1 MKSIL
6 LLVLAVNFGFFFI
19 ASEGDS
25 GGQVR
30 LPITD
35 TNVSLLCFAGDKPSA
50 NCNLSGID
58 KPAKSPKNNN
68 RKVSANIRTVASRPA
83 KRVITRS
90 TAKSMSMRASRKPQ
104 QVASLGNPS
113 INTRITTPINSTPFA
128 SSINTASKKGKVQC
142 YTMGPFI
149 DKADAFS
156 LNSQLVA
163 LKVQSVIRTLKEKE
177 QFWVYLQDNR
187 ATKRIA
193 SVLRSKGFTSF
204 KIVSRKG
211 QRDVVSLGWFN
222 NHSSATKKYKKLAS
236 LGFTPKLVVK
246 GSPGEQVWVDYLLP
260 SGKRLSR
267 SARKAIKQ
275 AKNESWFRIQR
286 CK

>member
-6 LLVLAVNFGFFFI
+6 LLVLAVNFVFFFI

-50 NCNLSGID
+50 KCNLPGINQ
-58 KPAKSPKNNN
+58 PARSPKNNN
-68 RKVSANIRTVASRPA
+68 RKVSVNLRTVATRPA

-90 TAKSMSMRASRKPQ
+90 TAKSISIRASRKPQ
-104 QVASLGNPS
+104 QVASLGKPS
-113 INTRITTPINSTPFA
+113 ITPRITTPVNPSRPTR
-128 SSINTASKKGKVQC
+128 SKGNVQC
-142 YTMGPFI
+142 FTMGPFI
-149 DKADAFS
+149 DKSDAFN

-187 ATKRIA
+187 DTKRIA
-193 SVLRSKGFTSF
+193 SVLRGKGFTSF
-204 KIVSRKG
+204 KIVARKG

-267 SARKAIKQ
+267 AARKAIKQ